1 MAIRIGSQ
9 QLKIMRVL
17 WRDGD
22 ATAKHITEDLSKSE
36 PVAHSTIQTLL
47 RKLQAKGAVTHE
59 GRERTF
65 YFRALVSED
74 EIAQTATQDLIG
86 KVFNGS
92 LSGLVAHVL
101 ENEDVSAAELN
112 ELKRLID
119 EKSKELK

>member
-1 MAIRIGSQ
+1 M
-9 QLKIMRVL
+9 
-17 WRDGD
+17 
-22 ATAKHITEDLSKSE
+22 
-36 PVAHSTIQTLL
+36 
-47 RKLQAKGAVTHE
+47 THE